1 MRSQCS
7 PPAKGLALLGSRPP
21 SPAFSERL
29 SGGACAV
36 VLVTSCAAGS
46 VGRGPGGE
54 AGGGRQRTGKPAWR
68 KPTSRLHAFVQLGP
82 LRADMGPSNLPTQLQ
97 FNKDVPSLP
106 ANLAI
111 RYSGPRPIVIE
122 KLRAPGRASTPG
134 LPEGPGRQ
142 PWVPFSVV
150 SEEKL
155 NLAIHL
161 AKRDVKKKQLQEV
174 LGRVPHGQPRG
185 PPKSSPGRSELTK
198 KSRGLPAKQRSSRLE
213 TAGPRAKVYLSRGPR
228 SHSPPTRDPGP
239 QPRGQPQA
247 APSQSLLELRR
258 LQREL
263 SACLQRIDGLGANDR
278 PEQGLDP
285 EEAERSRVRRQEQ
298 AVRTGRTLYA
308 LQQQVKEIQEELDK
322 LSPHRIRHTRKSR
335 AMSRLGAA
343 QRGAIRAL
351 QMFVSQFAD
360 SREQAVSER
369 YRELGGLIRQ
379 LSLCSAR
386 LDADPAVPDVVVDL
400 LQQIEE
406 LESLLERK
414 RSLGKLK
421 KSFPGARSQSPPA
434 FPAALERSFSASP
447 VRERKPSVAKEK
459 LPQPGRRPVV
469 RRLLGDEAP
478 FLAAN
483 PLRPASEG
491 PGAQPR
497 EELPSWDQSA
507 AFRGGPAPTKA
518 KAVKKRPLTAPAS
531 LRRRGL
537 EPAGKPPQGFHKAD
551 RPRPR
556 QAQGKDCRF
565 QRTTVSFRLKKSHPP
580 VKDRRVP
587 WIPPNPTS
595 PPASPKC
602 VAWAKVSAGP
612 DEARREAPLQQEPAR
627 EDGARPEP
635 SEREALRELARRCP
649 KTRVGRGKRRSCL
662 AMPLA
667 PSLQTRLAWL
677 DAESARRMK
686 ELDELRDRE
695 LAAVR
700 RLSAS
705 PSQLADKVEQVV
717 LERLKPLLDQE
728 AESWGTDARLGEHPS
743 EPKAPVLEKA
753 PPAPGPEHAALWEDD
768 GPDLRLMMQRMEEIE
783 QYQEAVRQR
792 FTQMVYADLD
802 FGTTGG
808 RSDRK
813 GRAVNERPRPPQ
825 PIQLSKGAA
834 PREPQVSILLAEP
847 LDEKCFDDSTDMEE
861 GGEKRTPLP
870 PVAPAAPQQPEGS
883 LLLSVPREALRS
895 LGDYQD
901 GYQQYLR
908 TISHESIGSFN
919 PWIIVE
925 RAHSARRPPVSPAAW
940 QKSWWKKPWRTWRP
954 NSRSCA
960 RIMPRPCSPLS
971 SWRPPN
977 EGRGRDLPP
986 TAALG
991 SVPLEM
997 KPASSVVALW
1007 LALLGGRE
1015 GPAGTRRSS
1024 SGDPVSASGAGPG
1037 AEPAGAPRRGWSREG
1052 LRRRQ
1057 GRGSGGA
1064 WGPALGEGRGGPA
1077 WSTGTSRALPRRGR
1091 AGETP
1096 CSASLWRDLR
1106 DQKSLV
1112 TFV

>member
-1 MRSQCS
+1 
-7 PPAKGLALLGSRPP
+7 
-21 SPAFSERL
+21 
-29 SGGACAV
+29 
-36 VLVTSCAAGS
+36 
-46 VGRGPGGE
+46 
-54 AGGGRQRTGKPAWR
+54 
-68 KPTSRLHAFVQLGP
+68 
-82 LRADMGPSNLPTQLQ
+82 MGPSNLPTQLQ

-174 LGRVPHGQPRG
+174 LGRVPHVPQPRRL
-185 PPKSSPGRSELTK
+185 PKSSPSRSELTK
-198 KSRGLPAKQRSSRLE
+198 QFRGLPAGQHPSQLE
-213 TAGPRAKVYLSRGPR
+213 TAGPRAKVYLSRGPL
-228 SHSPPTRDPGP
+228 SHSPPTKDPGP

-263 SACLQRIDGLGANDR
+263 SACLQRIDSLGANDR

-285 EEAERSRVRRQEQ
+285 EEAERSRVRRQER

-406 LESLLERK
+406 LETLLERK
-414 RSLGKLK
+414 QPLGKLK

-434 FPAALERSFSASP
+434 FPVALERSFSASP

-459 LPQPGRRPVV
+459 LPQSGRRPVV
-469 RRLLGDEAP
+469 RKLLGDEPP
-478 FLAAN
+478 FLAVN
-483 PLRPASEG
+483 PLCPVSGG
-491 PGAQPR
+491 PGGRPR
-497 EELPSWDQSA
+497 EEFSSWDQKA
-507 AFRGGPAPTKA
+507 AFQGGPAPTKA

-531 LRRRGL
+531 LQRRGL
-537 EPAGKPPQGFHKAD
+537 ETAGKPPQGFHKTD

-602 VAWAKVSAGP
+602 VAWAKVSAGL

-627 EDGARPEP
+627 EDARAEP
-635 SEREALRELARRCP
+635 SEHEALRELARRCP

-686 ELDELRDRE
+686 ELDELRARE
-695 LAAVR
+695 LAATR
-700 RLSAS
+700 RLSVS

-728 AESWGTDARLGEHPS
+728 ADSWVTDAHLGEDPS
-743 EPKAPVLEKA
+743 APKAPALEKA
-753 PPAPGPEHAALWEDD
+753 PPAPGPEHATLWEDD
-768 GPDLRLMMQRMEEIE
+768 GPDLWLMMQRMEEIE

-802 FGTTGG
+802 FGTAGG
-808 RSDRK
+808 RSDK
-813 GRAVNERPRPPQ
+813 GRPVDERPRPPQ

-834 PREPQVSILLAEP
+834 PREPQVSVLLAEP
-847 LDEKCFDDSTDMEE
+847 LDEKCFDDSLDMDE

-870 PVAPAAPQQPEGS
+870 PVTPAAPQQPEGS

-895 LGDYQD
+895 LSDYQD

-925 RAHSARRPPVSPAAW
+925 SLAEELVEEALEDVAAEL
-940 QKSWWKKPWRTWRP
+940 QELCEDYAEAVFTSEFL
-954 NSRSCA
+954 A
-960 RIMPRPCSPLS
+960 
-971 SWRPPN
+971 
-977 EGRGRDLPP
+977 P
-986 TAALG
+986 T
-991 SVPLEM
+991 
-997 KPASSVVALW
+997 K
-1007 LALLGGRE
+1007 
-1015 GPAGTRRSS
+1015 
-1024 SGDPVSASGAGPG
+1024 
-1037 AEPAGAPRRGWSREG
+1037 
-1052 LRRRQ
+1052 
-1057 GRGSGGA
+1057 
-1064 WGPALGEGRGGPA
+1064 
-1077 WSTGTSRALPRRGR
+1077 
-1091 AGETP
+1091 
-1096 CSASLWRDLR
+1096 
-1106 DQKSLV
+1106 
-1112 TFV
+1112 

>member
-1 MRSQCS
+1 
-7 PPAKGLALLGSRPP
+7 
-21 SPAFSERL
+21 
-29 SGGACAV
+29 
-36 VLVTSCAAGS
+36 
-46 VGRGPGGE
+46 
-54 AGGGRQRTGKPAWR
+54 
-68 KPTSRLHAFVQLGP
+68 
-82 LRADMGPSNLPTQLQ
+82 MGPSNLPTQLQ

-174 LGRVPHGQPRG
+174 LGRVPHVPQPRRL
-185 PPKSSPGRSELTK
+185 PKSSPSRSELTK
-198 KSRGLPAKQRSSRLE
+198 QFRGLPAGQHPSQLE
-213 TAGPRAKVYLSRGPR
+213 TAGPRAKVYLSRGPL
-228 SHSPPTRDPGP
+228 SHSPPTKDPGP

-263 SACLQRIDGLGANDR
+263 SACLQRIDSLGANDR

-285 EEAERSRVRRQEQ
+285 EEAERSRVRRQER

-406 LESLLERK
+406 LETLLERK
-414 RSLGKLK
+414 QPLGKLK

-434 FPAALERSFSASP
+434 FPVALERSFSASP

-459 LPQPGRRPVV
+459 LPQSGRRPVV
-469 RRLLGDEAP
+469 RKLLGDEPP
-478 FLAAN
+478 FLAVN
-483 PLRPASEG
+483 PLCPVSGG
-491 PGAQPR
+491 PGGRPR
-497 EELPSWDQSA
+497 EEFSSWDQKA
-507 AFRGGPAPTKA
+507 AFQGGPAPTKA

-531 LRRRGL
+531 LQRRGL
-537 EPAGKPPQGFHKAD
+537 ETAGKPPQGFHKTD

-602 VAWAKVSAGP
+602 VAWAKVSAGL

-627 EDGARPEP
+627 EDARAEP
-635 SEREALRELARRCP
+635 SEHEAL
-649 KTRVGRGKRRSCL
+649 
-662 AMPLA
+662 
-667 PSLQTRLAWL
+667 RLAWL

-686 ELDELRDRE
+686 ELDELRARE
-695 LAAVR
+695 LAATR
-700 RLSAS
+700 RLSVS

-717 LERLKPLLDQE
+717 LERLKPLLDQVKE
-728 AESWGTDARLGEHPS
+728 ADSWVTDAHLGEDPS
-743 EPKAPVLEKA
+743 APKAPALEKA
-753 PPAPGPEHAALWEDD
+753 PPAPGPEHATLWEDD
-768 GPDLRLMMQRMEEIE
+768 GPDLWLMMQRMEEIE

-802 FGTTGG
+802 FGTAGG
-808 RSDRK
+808 RSDK
-813 GRAVNERPRPPQ
+813 GRPVDERPRPPQ

-834 PREPQVSILLAEP
+834 PREPQVSVLLAEP
-847 LDEKCFDDSTDMEE
+847 LDEKCFDDSLDMDE

-870 PVAPAAPQQPEGS
+870 PVTPAAPQQPEGS

-895 LGDYQD
+895 LSDYQD

-925 RAHSARRPPVSPAAW
+925 SLAEELVEEALEDVAAEL
-940 QKSWWKKPWRTWRP
+940 QELCEDYAEAVFTSEFL
-954 NSRSCA
+954 A
-960 RIMPRPCSPLS
+960 
-971 SWRPPN
+971 
-977 EGRGRDLPP
+977 P
-986 TAALG
+986 T
-991 SVPLEM
+991 
-997 KPASSVVALW
+997 K
-1007 LALLGGRE
+1007 
-1015 GPAGTRRSS
+1015 
-1024 SGDPVSASGAGPG
+1024 
-1037 AEPAGAPRRGWSREG
+1037 
-1052 LRRRQ
+1052 
-1057 GRGSGGA
+1057 
-1064 WGPALGEGRGGPA
+1064 
-1077 WSTGTSRALPRRGR
+1077 
-1091 AGETP
+1091 
-1096 CSASLWRDLR
+1096 
-1106 DQKSLV
+1106 
-1112 TFV
+1112 